1 MTIKNRLNILKNT
14 VKGYFPQ
21 QISIEDKTVNQ
32 IITYLINEKTPF
44 ERHQLIFKVLDRL
57 IDENELEIKRHELVN
72 VETVEYINKLKS
84 LNWKL

>member
-1 MTIKNRLNILKNT
+1 MTIKNRLDILKNT

-44 ERHQLIFKVLDRL
+44 ERHQLIFKVLNRL